1 MGIENLGLKN
11 YKEIVDNATQLVV
24 GKPSKHRQ
32 VQKARIKAILNG
44 GADGMKA
51 LLGNKMETSDV
62 DLLPAP
68 NMLQSGIDRLAQKIS
83 GIPQVR
89 VDILNHNSSD
99 RAKVRAE
106 KLERIVTSYDEK
118 QNLNLQ
124 LSQAARWLPGY
135 GYAAW
140 IITTRT
146 DKNGYIYPTAELR
159 DPFDTFPGNFGPNQ
173 EPRELAVLRRVPRS
187 KLAQLY
193 PEFAREI
200 LNPDEDEATEAAY
213 GPGGGKVGTQYE
225 SDKDNTWEDNT
236 GQGVRIIEY
245 YDMGGTYVIFP
256 EKKMI
261 LDFIPNFLSSPPFVF
276 MKRTSFDELKGQ
288 YDHVIGLMAMMAKIN
303 IMSAI
308 AMEDSVFT
316 ETNIS
321 GELESGQYRRGR
333 FAINYLAPGTQ
344 VSKPQNNIPYQLFQ
358 QIDRLERQL
367 RLVGGY
373 PVTDDAQSPNSFV
386 TGAGLQEL
394 NGTMSL
400 MINEYR
406 EVIKHGLESMDEK
419 RLELDSLL
427 AAQFDEL
434 RRKPIQGFYAGTA
447 FSENYAPIADIGGDF
462 RTRRVYG
469 VMAGFDEPQKI
480 VTGLQLL
487 QAGVIDVET
496 LQDNIDGLDNI
507 AKVQERIRKNKAE
520 NVLFESILARSA
532 QGDPAATMA
541 VIAIY
546 EYPAEM
552 TDIMR
557 MFYTPQEP
565 QMSPEEE
572 AMIQEQMA
580 QQQGAPGG
588 LPAPQG
594 PPSIAGALGGM

>member
-1 MGIENLGLKN
+1 MGIENLDIKN
-11 YKEIVDNATQLVV
+11 YKEIVDNATQLVT
-24 GKPSKHRQ
+24 GKPTKSRQ

-51 LLGNKMETSDV
+51 LLGSKMETSDA

-83 GIPQVR
+83 GVPQVR
-89 VDILNHNSSD
+89 VDILNHNTSD

-106 KLERIVTSYDEK
+106 KVERIVTSYDEN

-124 LSQAARWLPGY
+124 LAQVARWLPGY

-140 IITTRT
+140 IITTKT
-146 DKNGYIYPTAELR
+146 DKNGYVYPTAELR
-159 DPFDTFPGNFGPNQ
+159 DPYDTFPGNFGPDQ
-173 EPRELAVLRRVPRS
+173 EPRELAVLRRVPRY
-187 KLAQLY
+187 KLAQIY
-193 PEFAREI
+193 PEFAKEI
-200 LNPDEDEATEAAY
+200 LNPDESENQQEAAF
-213 GPGGGKVGTQYE
+213 GAGGLGQTYE
-225 SDKDNTWEDNT
+225 NEKQNNWEDNT

-245 YDMGGTYVIFP
+245 YDLGGTYIIFP
-256 EKKMI
+256 EKNMI
-261 LDFIPNFLSSPPFVF
+261 LDFIPNFLSTPPFIF
-276 MKRTSFDELKGQ
+276 MKRVSFDELKGQ

-321 GELESGQYRRGR
+321 GELESGQYRKGR

-358 QIDRLERQL
+358 QVDRLERQL
-367 RLVGGY
+367 RMVGGY
-373 PVTDDAQSPNSFV
+373 PVTDDSQSPNSFV
-386 TGAGLQEL
+386 TGAGLNEL
-394 NGTMSL
+394 NSTMSL

-406 EVIKHGLESMDEK
+406 EIIRHGLQKMDEK
-419 RLELDSLL
+419 RLELDVLL
-427 AAQFDEL
+427 GMQFPEL
-434 RRKPIQGFYAGTA
+434 NKKPIQGFYAGTA
-447 FSENYAPIADIGGDF
+447 FSENYSPIKDIGGDY
-462 RTRRVYG
+462 RTRRIYG

-496 LQDNIDGLDNI
+496 LQDNIDGLENI

-520 NVLFESILARSA
+520 NVLFESVLARSA

-546 EYPAEM
+546 EYPSEM
-552 TDIMR
+552 TDILR

-572 AMIQEQMA
+572 QMIQQQQMA
-580 QQQGAPGG
+580 MQGPG
-588 LPAPQG
+588 Q
-594 PPSIAGALGGM
+594 PPSIAQALGGV

>member
-1 MGIENLGLKN
+1 MGIENLDIKN
-11 YKEIVDNATQLVV
+11 YKEIVDNASFLVN
-24 GKPSKHRQ
+24 GKPSKDRQ

-44 GADGMKA
+44 GVDGMKA
-51 LLGNKMETSDV
+51 LLGDKMESADA

-89 VDILNHNSSD
+89 VDILNHNTSD
-99 RAKVRAE
+99 RAKFRAE

-118 QNLNLQ
+118 QNLSLQ
-124 LSQAARWLPGY
+124 LGQAARWLPGY
-135 GYAAW
+135 GYCAW

-159 DPFDTFPGNFGPNQ
+159 DPYDTFPGNFGPDQ
-173 EPRELAVLRRVPRS
+173 KPRELAVLRRIPRY

-193 PEFAREI
+193 PEFAKEI
-200 LNPDEDEATEAAY
+200 LNPDEDTSQAEAGYSAASMGAEY
-213 GPGGGKVGTQYE
+213 GTDGN
-225 SDKDNTWEDNT
+225 SAWEDNT

-245 YDMGGTYVIFP
+245 YDLGGTYVVFP

-261 LDFIPNFLSSPPFVF
+261 LDFIPNYLSGPPFIF
-276 MKRTSFDELKGQ
+276 MKRLSFDELKGQ
-288 YDHVIGLMAMMAKIN
+288 YDHVIGLMGMMAKIN

-308 AMEDSVFT
+308 AMEDAVFT

-321 GELESGQYRRGR
+321 GELESGQYRKGR
-333 FAINYLAPGTQ
+333 FAVNYLAPGTQ

-358 QIDRLERQL
+358 QVDRLERQL
-367 RLVGGY
+367 RMVGGY
-373 PVTDDAQSPNSFV
+373 PVTDDSQSPNSFV
-386 TGAGLQEL
+386 TGAGLSEL
-394 NGTMSL
+394 NSTMSL

-406 EVIKHGLESMDEK
+406 EIVKHGLQEMDSK
-419 RLELDSLL
+419 RLEMDTLL
-427 AAQFDEL
+427 AVQFPEL
-434 RRKPIQGFYAGTA
+434 NKKPIQGFYAGTS
-447 FSENYAPIADIGGDF
+447 FSENYSPIGDIAGEY

-487 QAGVIDVET
+487 QAGVIDTET

-520 NVLFESILARSA
+520 AVLFESVLARSA
-532 QGDPAATMA
+532 QGDMAATQA

-552 TDIMR
+552 TEILK

-565 QMSPEEE
+565 QMSPEQE
-572 AMIQEQMA
+572 AML
-580 QQQGAPGG
+580 QQQMMMQGQ
-588 LPAPQG
+588 QG
-594 PPSIAGALGGM
+594 PPTVAQALGGM